1 MRLAWSKSSLPLLAV
16 AALCVLPCGSLRAAD
31 PLPQF
36 NAQNELIRPEGYR
49 EWIFAGASLAMGY
62 NEGAKPPENPK
73 FHNIY
78 IQPFAYRQYKKSGK
92 FPEGTI
98 LMMEVLS
105 AGSHA
110 SINRQGHFEDKVSGV
125 EAAVKDSKHIPEGWG
140 YFSFDGGDG
149 KIAPTAKAFPK
160 ERCWSCHNEHGA
172 SDNVFTQ
179 FYPVLRE
186 AGSH

>member
-1 MRLAWSKSSLPLLAV
+1 MKSTWSALSLSLFALS
-16 AALCVLPCGSLRAAD
+16 ALCILSGGPLRAAD
-31 PLPQF
+31 PKPEF
-36 NAQNELIRPEGYR
+36 NAKNELVRPEGYR
-49 EWIFAGASLAMGY
+49 EWIFVGASLAMGY
-62 NEGAKPPENPK
+62 NEGASMPENPK

-78 IQPFAYRQYKKSGK
+78 IQPFAYQQYKKTGK

-110 SINRQGHFEDKVSGV
+110 SINRRGQFEDKMTGV

-160 ERCWSCHNEHGA
+160 ERCWSCHSEHGA
-172 SDNVFTQ
+172 NDNVFTQ

-186 AGSH
+186 ARSH

>member
-1 MRLAWSKSSLPLLAV
+1 M
-16 AALCVLPCGSLRAAD
+16 AAD
-31 PLPQF
+31 PLPKF
-36 NAQNELIRPEGYR
+36 NSQNELIRPQGYR
-49 EWIFAGASLAMGY
+49 KWIFVGASLAMGY
-62 NEGAKPPENPK
+62 DEGAKLPENPK

-78 IQPFAYRQYKKSGK
+78 IQPFAYQQYKNTGT

-110 SINRQGHFEDKVSGV
+110 SINRRGRFEDKVTGV
-125 EAAVKDSKHIPEGWG
+125 EAAVKYSKHIPEGWG
-140 YFSFDGGDG
+140 YFSFDSGDG
-149 KIAPTAKAFPK
+149 SIALTAKAFPK

-172 SDNVFTQ
+172 NDNVFTQ

-186 AGSH
+186 ARSK

>member
-1 MRLAWSKSSLPLLAV
+1 MKSAWLVSPFSLLALTAV
-16 AALCVLPCGSLRAAD
+16 CVLPCGSLLAAD
-31 PLPQF
+31 PKPEF
-36 NAQNELIRPEGYR
+36 NAKNELIRPEGYR

-62 NEGAKPPENPK
+62 NEGAAPPENPK

-78 IQPFAYRQYKKSGK
+78 IQPFAYRQYKKTGQ
-92 FPEGTI
+92 FPDGTI

-110 SINRQGHFEDKVSGV
+110 SINRQGHFEDKVTGV

-172 SDNVFTQ
+172 NDNVFTQ

-186 AGSH
+186 ARSH